1 MLKEHLALFINMRQC
16 LKQHPI
22 SALDGQ
28 KTEIC
33 EKVFKFLKYQL
44 NMFRG
49 SKVTISLPSIKCEIM
64 FMG

>member
-1 MLKEHLALFINMRQC
+1 MRQY